1 MSPLGRPKGEFRS
14 AQHEG
19 APVRPPQPPPAATS
33 HGVATLADI
42 EAFEQAAPLD
52 SRLPARSVWAMLE
65 AAGDRH
71 ADNPALSFLPNGDP
85 GEPAQTWRYG
95 QLLQQCRRLA
105 NWLRAHG
112 VQPAAG
118 VAVLLPNLPQTYVA
132 LFGSQAAAVVCPIS
146 PTLGAAAVAG
156 ILVTGGCT
164 VLVTE
169 GPVQNPAQNSAQNSA
184 IWQRACAAAALAP
197 GLRHVLCVGG
207 VGGGGGGGGGDGGD
221 GGPGMP
227 AGVQVHDFDLA
238 CSSQRGDR
246 LDFTPPHDPQAPTAR
261 FHTGGTTGAP
271 KLATHTQRNQ
281 VYLAWCM
288 GELVGFEP
296 QDVVLIGLPLFHV
309 HAVIPLSMG
318 PLSRGAHLVLLG
330 PQGFRHA
337 SVVQGFWQI
346 VERFGATCFS
356 AVPTVYAGLLQV
368 PIADARV
375 GSLRVAFSGSA
386 PLARQVAHDVQAR
399 TGLVIL
405 EGYGLTEGTCI
416 SSLSPLRGERRIGS
430 IGLRL
435 PYQAMK
441 VARLDAQGRWLAD
454 CAPGENGHLLIHG
467 PNVFA
472 GYADAAQTAAAF
484 AAPGWLDT
492 GDLGHCDTD
501 GYFWIS
507 GRAKDLIK
515 RSGHSID
522 PQGVEEALHAD
533 PAIAL
538 AAVVAR
544 PDARAGEVPVA
555 FVSLK
560 SGARADPAQLLAA
573 CRQRL
578 DDPVAAPVQL
588 TILDQLPLTA
598 VGKLDKVALRARAA
612 ADHNPD

>member
-1 MSPLGRPKGEFRS
+1 MTM
-14 AQHEG
+14 A
-19 APVRPPQPPPAATS
+19 VMPPPPPPAGQ
-33 HGVATLADI
+33 GVATLADI
-42 EAFEQAAPLD
+42 DAFERAAPLD
-52 SRLPARSVWAMLE
+52 SRLPASSVWAMLN
-65 AAGDRH
+65 AAADRH
-71 ADNPALSFLPNGDP
+71 AHRPALSFLSTGSPH
-85 GEPAQTWRYG
+85 EPVQTWTHG
-95 QLLQQCRRLA
+95 QLLMQCRRLA
-105 NWLRAHG
+105 NWLHAQG
-112 VQPAAG
+112 VRNPCG

-132 LFGSQAAAVVCPIS
+132 LSGSQAAAVVCPIS

-156 ILVTGGCT
+156 ILVAGDCQ

-169 GPVQNPAQNSAQNSA
+169 GSAQNPAL
-184 IWQRACAAAALAP
+184 WQRACAAAALAP
-197 GLRHVLCVGG
+197 GLRHVVVVGG
-207 VGGGGGGGGGDGGD
+207 MDGASVGGMDGAMVD
-221 GGPGMP
+221 AHQDMP
-227 AGVQVHDFDLA
+227 AGVAVHDFERA
-238 CSSQRGDR
+238 CAAQRGDQ
-246 LDFTPPHDPQAPTAR
+246 LDFLPVSDPQSPTAR

-281 VYLAWCM
+281 VYMAWCM
-288 GELVGFEP
+288 GEMVGFSP
-296 QDVVLIGLPLFHV
+296 NDVVLIGLPLFHV

-318 PLSRGAHLVLLG
+318 PLSRGGHLVLLG

-337 SVVQGFWQI
+337 SVVQDFWRI

-368 PIADARV
+368 DMGRAQV
-375 GSLRVAFSGSA
+375 HSLRVAFSGSA
-386 PLARQVAHDVQAR
+386 PLPRQMELDVQAR
-399 TGLVIL
+399 TGLLIL

-416 SSLSPLRGERRIGS
+416 STLSPLRGERRVGS

-435 PYQAMK
+435 PYQATK
-441 VARLDAQGRWLAD
+441 VARLDDQGRWLAD
-454 CAPGENGHLLIHG
+454 CAAGQTGHLLING

-492 GDLGHCDTD
+492 GDLGHCDAD

-522 PQGVEEALHAD
+522 PQAVEEALHAD

-544 PDARAGEVPVA
+544 PDPRAGEVPVA
-555 FVSLK
+555 YVCLK
-560 SGARADPAQLLAA
+560 PGAQANPAQLLAV

-578 DDPVAAPVQL
+578 GDPVATPVHL
-588 TILDQLPLTA
+588 TILHQLPLTA
-598 VGKLDKVALRARAA
+598 VGKLDKVALRALAA
-612 ADHNPD
+612 AEQPIPS

>member
-1 MSPLGRPKGEFRS
+1 MSTSL
-14 AQHEG
+14 
-19 APVRPPQPPPAATS
+19 PQPAPAAC
-33 HGVATLADI
+33 GVATLADI
-42 EAFEQAAPLD
+42 EAFERAAPLET
-52 SRLPARSVWAMLE
+52 RLPAGGVWAMLE

-71 ADNPALSFLPNGDP
+71 ADRPALSFLPHGDP
-85 GEPAQTWRYG
+85 REPVQTWTHG
-95 QLLQQCRRLA
+95 QLLMQCRRLA
-105 NWLRAHG
+105 NWLHAHA
-112 VQPAAG
+112 VRPPAG

-146 PTLGAAAVAG
+146 PTLGAGAVAG
-156 ILVTGGCT
+156 ILLTGGCG

-169 GPVQNPAQNSAQNSA
+169 GPAQNPAL
-184 IWQRACAAAALAP
+184 WQRACAAAAQAP
-197 GLRHVLCVGG
+197 GLCHVLCVGG
-207 VGGGGGGGGGDGGD
+207 VGGDGGL
-221 GGPGMP
+221 GMP

-238 CSSQRGDR
+238 CASQRGDR
-246 LDFTPPHDPQAPTAR
+246 LDFTPAQDPHLPTAR

-288 GELVGFEP
+288 GEMVGFNP

-337 SVVQGFWQI
+337 SVIQGFWRI

-399 TGLVIL
+399 TGLMIL

-416 SSLSPLRGERRIGS
+416 STLSPLRGERRIGS

-441 VARLDAQGRWLAD
+441 VAQLDAQGRWLAD
-454 CAPGENGHLLIHG
+454 CAPGENGHLLING

-472 GYADAAQTAAAF
+472 GYADAAQTAAAL

-492 GDLGHCDTD
+492 GDLGHCDAD

-560 SGARADPAQLLAA
+560 PDAQADPAQLLAA

-612 ADHNPD
+612 TEHNLD

>member
-1 MSPLGRPKGEFRS
+1 MSAVSPPT
-14 AQHEG
+14 
-19 APVRPPQPPPAATS
+19 APAPR
-33 HGVATLADI
+33 GVATLSDI
-42 EAFEQAAPLD
+42 EAFERAAPLLT
-52 SRLPARSVWAMLE
+52 RLPAGTVWALLE
-65 AAGDRH
+65 AAFDRH
-71 ADNPALSFLPNGDP
+71 ADRPALSVLPHGDP
-85 GEPAQTWRYG
+85 REPARTWTHG
-95 QLLQQCRRLA
+95 QLLMQCRRLA
-105 NWLRAHG
+105 NWLHAHG
-112 VQPAAG
+112 VQQPAG
-118 VAVLLPNLPQTYVA
+118 VAVLLPNLPQTYMA

-146 PTLGAAAVAG
+146 PTLGAGAMAG
-156 ILVTGGCT
+156 ILVAGGCE

-169 GPVQNPAQNSAQNSA
+169 GPVQNPPL
-184 IWQRACAAAALAP
+184 WQRACAAAAQVP
-197 GLRHVLCVGG
+197 GLRHVLVVGG
-207 VGGGGGGGGGDGGD
+207 TGVGAGE
-221 GGPGMP
+221 GMP
-227 AGVQVHDFDLA
+227 PWVAVHEFDA
-238 CSSQRGDR
+238 TCASQRGDR
-246 LDFTPPHDPQAPTAR
+246 LDFSPPHDPQSPTAR

-288 GELVGFEP
+288 AEMVGFDAT
-296 QDVVLIGLPLFHV
+296 DVVLIGLPLFHV

-318 PLSRGAHLVLLG
+318 PLSRGGHLVLLG

-337 SVVQGFWQI
+337 GVVQGFWHI

-356 AVPTVYAGLLQV
+356 AVPTVHAALLQV
-368 PIADARV
+368 DLAGARV
-375 GSLRVAFSGSA
+375 DSLRVAFSGSA
-386 PLARQVAHDVQAR
+386 PLARQVARDVQAR

-416 SSLSPLRGERRIGS
+416 STLNPLRGERRIGS

-454 CAPGENGHLLIHG
+454 CAPGETGHLLING

-472 GYADAAQTAAAF
+472 GYADAGQTAAAF

-492 GDLGHCDTD
+492 GDLGHCDAD

-533 PAIAL
+533 PAIAI

-560 SGARADPAQLLAA
+560 PGARADPARLLAD
-573 CRQRL
+573 CCERL
-578 DDPVAAPVQL
+578 GDPVAAPVQL
-588 TILDQLPLTA
+588 TVLQELPLTA
-598 VGKLDKVALRARAA
+598 VGKLDKVALRALAA
-612 ADHNPD
+612 ADINPESKNDR